1 MSLLSTGR
9 LKKNLSG
16 YDCNTQHQMTTR
28 KQDVINTTLESQEDE
43 DMAMKEQR
51 GRSTCL
57 EGWCLLLWFHKVGLE
72 LFSSLDWLGNSKC
85 QQLQTC
91 STDNGL
97 FMWFALI
104 FGAHSLGYEWF
115 VHITTLFGEQSLLL
129 CWVWLTI
136 STLYCFSLFQLLYFA
151 STSKQGLWD
160 PLFAGHYRISIRALS
175 SWRYCVILQTSIPM
189 FLGMT
194 FGSGCEISYR

>member
-1 MSLLSTGR
+1 MKIWQWKSRGAGQHAWKVDACSCDFIKLDLS
-9 LKKNLSG
+9 
-16 YDCNTQHQMTTR
+16 C
-28 KQDVINTTLESQEDE
+28 
-43 DMAMKEQR
+43 
-51 GRSTCL
+51 
-57 EGWCLLLWFHKVGLE
+57 FHPLIGLATVNA
-72 LFSSLDWLGNSKC
+72 SS
-85 QQLQTC
+85 C